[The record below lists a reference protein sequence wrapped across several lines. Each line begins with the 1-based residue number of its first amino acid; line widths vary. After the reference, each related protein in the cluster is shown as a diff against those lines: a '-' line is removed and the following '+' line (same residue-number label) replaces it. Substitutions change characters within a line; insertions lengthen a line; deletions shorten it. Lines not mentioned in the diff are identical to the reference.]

1 MIQFFKYFLFLP
13 GFYNINIIYMTSLAV
28 DNTLETVS
36 QENQYLYRRVYSFTL
51 HGCGGNVN
59 MSKKEE
65 KNDMVNFDKKD
76 FVSLKEIADLVQSG
90 VEKSMNQN
98 SRKNDGKRLKQQSP
112 NLKFKIFRYTTPT
125 NVLTTEDKF
134 DTRLARFFNQPYWAD
149 SLKEIEDSSFQV
161 TTRSMKKKAIE
172 TPEHASKFEENN
184 DKYHGAGI
192 LHAKELRN
200 NLQIFEYNSA
210 KPNSGDTIIFNEM
223 VAGEQMEWKNN
234 SKTDFGLYVFPELL
248 NKQNDYTNLSLL
260 ESQKKFWVN
269 EDLQIKTDPKDGKP
283 KTFDDITSVPL
294 FSENESQSSQGSSD
308 DEEESSNNEDS
319 DEDSDEGSNSEGYTS
334 DESSESDND
343 EDNYDPYWEER
354 VDLFKPAGVG
364 DNQTGVHQFRGTN
377 QEVKD
382 ANERIKEGVEQ
393 KYNWEELQ
401 NTDRNLLRVDRT
413 QAGDLYARRP
423 SLGKVIIDVMVKE
436 IQHLLENGYT
446 IENLPTF
453 EFYFTSCSPAN
464 GPMGERRILYK
475 NPKAVEQNTSNKS
488 VRSERKLKKEY
499 ESVVATENEHYN
511 YFVHLVSRLKIY
523 NDAKQ
528 RYKEYE
534 TKTREDK
541 NKFKQDY
548 KPQPVYFETPFN
560 VQDMEERRQ
569 LYTDYDQILKFFIP
583 RHLTDATKQDFV
595 QKERGETQQKFNQ
608 TIEQALNNNSI
619 NDEEI
624 IKTLNSIKQEI
635 GNENI
640 HNGKSDNEKLLWY
653 MTKSFTHGTNDGGIL
668 KKYFE
673 EEWTEPRREILQ
685 KIEAILSR
693 QHVNKLKLYEYLMDA
708 AEQKLSVRYWVT
720 KTIEESEN
728 SKANLDE
735 IIAILKEN
743 GYNEPYINTRI
754 FSISPGPQSK
764 KTVSYRTQ
772 SGGKKKK
779 RTRRKRKKK
788 KKRTRKKR
796 MKKKIVCVSS
806 YNSKA
811 TRKLIKVRKRPG
823 KIKSIR
829 LSKCSKRRIKKLGNK
844 KKRTRK
850 KRN

>member
-1 MIQFFKYFLFLP
+1 MA
-13 GFYNINIIYMTSLAV
+13 SLAV
-28 DNTLETVS
+28 DNTVETVS
-36 QENQYLYRRVYSFTL
+36 PENQYLHRRVYSFTL
-51 HGCGGNVN
+51 HGCGGNVQ
-59 MSKKEE
+59 MSKKKE
-65 KNDMVNFDKKD
+65 NDDMVNFDKKD
-76 FVSLKEIADLVQSG
+76 FVFLEEIADLVQSG
-90 VEKSMNQN
+90 VEKSLYQN
-98 SRKNDGKRLKQQSP
+98 SRKNNRKRLRQQP
-112 NLKFKIFRYTTPT
+112 PILKFKIFRYTTPT

-161 TTRSMKKKAIE
+161 TTRSMKKKANE
-172 TPEHASKFEENN
+172 TPEHASNFEENT

-200 NLQIFEYNSA
+200 NLQIFEYNSGE
-210 KPNSGDTIIFNEM
+210 PNSGGDTIIFNEM
-223 VAGEQMEWKNN
+223 VAGEQMKWNNN

-283 KTFDDITSVPL
+283 KTFDDSTSVPL
-294 FSENESQSSQGSSD
+294 FSDSGSEGESQSSQGTSD
-308 DEEESSNNEDS
+308 DEEESSNDDENSDRESGS
-319 DEDSDEGSNSEGYTS
+319 DEEGYSTDGS
-334 DESSESDND
+334 SESSEDD
-343 EDNYDPYWEER
+343 YDPYWEER

-364 DNQTGVHQFRGTN
+364 DNQTGVHQFTGTK

-382 ANERIKEGVEQ
+382 ANKRIEKGVQQ

-401 NTDRNLLRVDRT
+401 NTDKNLLRVDST
-413 QAGDLYARRP
+413 QPGDLYARRP
-423 SLGKVIIDVMVKE
+423 SLGKVVIDVMVKE
-436 IQHLLENGYT
+436 IKKLLNDGHT
-446 IENLPTF
+446 SDSLPTF

-464 GPMGERRILYK
+464 GAMGERRILYK
-475 NPKAVEQNTSNKS
+475 NPKAAEQNKNTCNKS
-488 VRSERKLKKEY
+488 VRSNRKLKREY
-499 ESVVATENEHYN
+499 EKVLATENEHYN

-569 LYTDYDQILKFFIP
+569 LYADYDQILKFFIP
-583 RHLTDATKQDFV
+583 RHLTDTKKQEFV
-595 QKERGETQQKFNQ
+595 QKDRGETQQKFNQ

-624 IKTLNSIKQEI
+624 TKTLNSIKQEI

-640 HNGKSDNEKLLWY
+640 HKGKSDNEKLLWY

-673 EEWTEPRREILQ
+673 SDWTEPRREILK

-693 QHVNKLKLYEYLMDA
+693 QHDNKLKLYEYLMNA
-708 AEQKLSVRYWVT
+708 ADQKLSARYWVT
-720 KTIEESEN
+720 KTIDEAEG
-728 SKANLDE
+728 KAKLD
-735 IIAILKEN
+735 KV
-743 GYNEPYINTRI
+743 NEVLVKNCYPKGDIHSRI
-754 FSISPGPQSK
+754 FSISSSGPQSE
-764 KTVSYRTQ
+764 KTVSYRMQ
-772 SGGKKKK
+772 SGGKKKKRK

-788 KKRTRKKR
+788 NKRTRRKRNCKKR
-796 MKKKIVCVSS
+796 MKKKIVCISS
-806 YNSKA
+806 YNGKA
-811 TRKLIKVRKRPG
+811 TRKLIKVTKKLG
-823 KIKSIR
+823 KTKGIR
-829 LSKCSKRRIKKLGNK
+829 LSKCSKKRIKKWGK
-844 KKRTRK
+844 KMKRTRR